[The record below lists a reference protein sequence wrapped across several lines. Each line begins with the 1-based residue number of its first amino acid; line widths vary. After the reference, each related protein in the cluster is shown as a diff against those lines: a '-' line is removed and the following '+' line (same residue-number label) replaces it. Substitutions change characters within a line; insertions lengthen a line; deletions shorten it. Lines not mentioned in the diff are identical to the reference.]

1 MTSHDLQGDGEGP
14 RADRPKRRHFSDAYK
29 PRMVEEYDAAPPGEK
44 GAFCRSSRA
53 FFLRSCANSI
63 CSADLFFLTG

>member
-29 PRMVEEYDAAPPGEK
+29 PRMVEDPAG
-44 GAFCRSSRA
+44 
-53 FFLRSCANSI
+53 
-63 CSADLFFLTG
+63 